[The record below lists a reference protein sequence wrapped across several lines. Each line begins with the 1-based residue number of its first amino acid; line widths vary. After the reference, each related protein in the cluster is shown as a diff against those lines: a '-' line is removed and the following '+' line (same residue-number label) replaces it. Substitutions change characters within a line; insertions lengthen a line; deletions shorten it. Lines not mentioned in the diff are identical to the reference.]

1 MGIFRQF
8 YYENYIDSK
17 VGNTVMACRMHTHL
31 YNEYVHIKN
40 ATTSNKYAAKVKRFP
55 WPPMRM
61 TTFTYLKK
69 WGEESSCTIYM
80 RQEPS
85 FRNLEKVFYVSSKLE
100 ISFDDRNLWR
110 LLNQS

>member
-1 MGIFRQF
+1 
-8 YYENYIDSK
+8 
-17 VGNTVMACRMHTHL
+17 MACRMHTHL
-31 YNEYVHIKN
+31 YNKYVRIKN

-61 TTFTYLKK
+61 TTLSIRRNGGKNHNA
-69 WGEESSCTIYM
+69 IYM

-85 FRNLEKVFYVSSKLE
+85 FRNLEKVSTFL
-100 ISFDDRNLWR
+100 RNWNYRLIVGAYGWS

>member
-61 TTFTYLKK
+61 TTLRIRRNGGKNHYA
-69 WGEESSCTIYM
+69 IYM

-110 LLNQS
+110 FLNQS

>member
-1 MGIFRQF
+1 MGIFFYQF
-8 YYENYIDSK
+8 YYENDIDSK

-69 WGEESSCTIYM
+69 WGEESSYHLYASGAKFS
-80 RQEPS
+80 E
-85 FRNLEKVFYVSSKLE
+85 FRKGFYVSSKLE